1 MSMMAIRICHF
12 LLWLGVAVN
21 AAPQE
26 LEHLQKGVVRVT
38 ATTSDGSRKEGSGFI
53 VRLTGGSAHI
63 VTAAHVVEG
72 AAKVEVEFFTQ
83 RARPLTAKIV
93 ELEGGDPQGL
103 AALSLTG
110 NVPDGA
116 SVLRLNPAALVNA
129 GDPVTIIG
137 FPRAGGPWAVTKGEI
152 VGRKAKAI
160 VFTGGIDEGSSGSP
174 LIRDGQVIGVVAE
187 ARPPFAYAVPATIVR
202 YVLDNWGVKFR
213 EELRSQPAKL
223 TAGNIVHMIREK
235 RFHHPGDQSKD
246 GLSGSAIGSFQHE
259 YEAKT
264 INGDKVVIDHAT
276 GLIWQQSGSSDGLNE
291 EIAQTY
297 AGELNREGFAGHSDW
312 RLPTI
317 EELASLMEPIGKNDG
332 LFVDLAFDARQARLL
347 SADGGV
353 QRGTWVADFSQ
364 GTLYTYFDSRSNND
378 VRAVRVSNVR
388 AVRAMS
394 LEAAASDSG
403 AATGKAKP
411 RPVSARLRDSK
422 IAFASARD
430 GNSEI
435 YVMNAD
441 GSGQLRLTHGAARNV
456 HPAWSPDGR
465 RIAFVSEP
473 KSDGFDSQVHLMN
486 ADGSGGKRLTPP
498 EKRYF
503 APSWAPDGKRIAV
516 YTLGEGEPGLHVID
530 ADGAGKVMRLAD
542 SNMGMSTQLQDTAH
556 SSWSPDGKRI
566 SFTARGDGFFEI
578 QLVNAQEPG
587 KAVALWQGQG
597 KDQDYYSPAWSPDGK
612 RIAFVSSRD
621 GNAEIYVIDADGA
634 NPKRLTQNGAAD
646 LWPSWSP
653 DGAKIAFASQRYG
666 NWEIYMMD
674 ADGGNPVRLTDSPEK
689 DTQPSWSPFLK

>member
-1 MSMMAIRICHF
+1 MMAIRICHF

-21 AAPQE
+21 ASPQA

-72 AAKVEVEFFTQ
+72 AAQVEVEFFTQ

-110 NVPDGA
+110 NVPDGV
-116 SVLRLNPAALVNA
+116 SVLRLNPAAPANA

-174 LIRDGQVIGVVAE
+174 LIRDGQVIGVVSE

-223 TAGNIVHMIREK
+223 TPGNIVNMIAEK
-235 RFHHPGDQSKD
+235 RFHHPGERTKD
-246 GLSGSAIGSFQHE
+246 GLSGSAIGSFPHE

-264 INGDKVVIDHAT
+264 IAGDKVVIDHAT
-276 GLIWQQSGSSDGLNE
+276 GLMWQQSGSSDGLSIE
-291 EIAQTY
+291 SAKAY
-297 AGELNREGFAGHSDW
+297 AGELNREGFAGYSDW

-317 EELASLMEPIGKNDG
+317 EELASLMEPIGKNRG
-332 LFVDLAFDARQARLL
+332 LFVDAAFDSRQSLL
-347 SADGGV
+347 RSADGSEKGD
-353 QRGTWVADFSQ
+353 TWLADISQ
-364 GTLYTYFDSRSNND
+364 GAIYASSETRWAT
-378 VRAVRVSNVR
+378 NVR

-394 LEAAASDSG
+394 LDASASASHPAA
-403 AATGKAKP
+403 GKAKP
-411 RPVSARLRDSK
+411 PSVSARLRDSK
-422 IAFASARD
+422 IAFASERD

-435 YVMNAD
+435 YVMNVD
-441 GSGQLRLTHGAARNV
+441 GSGQIPLTHGAARNFL
-456 HPAWSPDGR
+456 PAWSPDGR
-465 RIAFVSEP
+465 RIAFI
-473 KSDGFDSQVHLMN
+473 SDPNDAEHYLQVHLMN
-486 ADGSGGKRLTPP
+486 ADGSGGKRLAQAKTS
-498 EKRYF
+498 YF
-503 APSWAPDGKRIAV
+503 APSWAPDGKQIAV
-516 YTLGEGEPGLHVID
+516 YSVDEATIGLFDIN
-530 ADGAGKVMRLAD
+530 ADGAAKVILFAD
-542 SNMGMSTQLQDTAH
+542 SNMSQYDLYEKSAH

-566 SFTARGDGFFEI
+566 AFTVRSRDGFFEI
-578 QLVNAQEPG
+578 RVVNTQEPG
-587 KAVALWQGQG
+587 KNVPLWQGQG
-597 KDQDYYSPAWSPDGK
+597 KDQDYYMPAWSPDGK
-612 RIAFVSSRD
+612 RIAFVSRRD
-621 GNAEIYVIDADGA
+621 GNEEIYVIDPDGA
-634 NPKRLTQNGAAD
+634 NPKRLTHNAAGD
-646 LWPSWSP
+646 LWPAWSP
-653 DGAKIAFASQRYG
+653 DGSKIAFASQRYG

>member
-1 MSMMAIRICHF
+1 MMAIRICHF

-21 AAPQE
+21 ASPQA

-72 AAKVEVEFFTQ
+72 ATQVEVEFFTQ

-110 NVPDGA
+110 NVPDGV
-116 SVLRLNPAALVNA
+116 SVLRLNPAAPVNA

-213 EELRSQPAKL
+213 EELRSRPAKL
-223 TAGNIVHMIREK
+223 LAGNIVHMIREK

-246 GLSGSAIGSFQHE
+246 GLSGSVIGSFPHE
-259 YEAKT
+259 YEAK
-264 INGDKVVIDHAT
+264 IIDGVKVVIDHAT
-276 GLIWQQSGSSDGLNE
+276 GLMWQQSCSADGLSIE
-291 EIAQTY
+291 TAEAY
-297 AGELNREGFAGHSDW
+297 AGELNREGFAGYSDW

-317 EELASLMEPIGKNDG
+317 EELASLMEPIGKNRG
-332 LFVDLAFDARQARLL
+332 LFVDLAFDASQALLL
-347 SADGGV
+347 SADGIGSGAY
-353 QRGTWVADFSQ
+353 QGTWVADFSQ
-364 GTLYTYFDSRSNND
+364 GTLYTVYSDARPK
-378 VRAVRVSNVR
+378 VR

-403 AATGKAKP
+403 AATDKAKP
-411 RPVSARLRDSK
+411 PPVSARLRDSK
-422 IAFASARD
+422 IAFASERD

-435 YVMNAD
+435 HVMNVD
-441 GSGQLRLTHGAARNV
+441 GGGQLRLTHGVARNF

-465 RIAFVSEP
+465 RIAFISEP
-473 KSDGFDSQVHLMN
+473 KGAKAQVHLMN
-486 ADGSGGKRLTPP
+486 ADGSGGKRLTQP
-498 EKRYF
+498 EKHYF
-503 APSWAPDGKRIAV
+503 APSWAPDGKRIVV
-516 YTLGEGEPGLHVID
+516 YTRDEGNPGLFVID

-542 SNMGMSTQLQDTAH
+542 SNMDGDDNAAH
-556 SSWSPDGKRI
+556 SSWSPDGKRLT
-566 SFTARGDGFFEI
+566 FTARGDRFLEI
-578 QLVNAQEPG
+578 QLVNIQEPG
-587 KAVALWQGQG
+587 KAVPLWQGQG
-597 KDQDYYSPAWSPDGK
+597 KDQDYFSPRLVARWQANRLCIKSRRQRGNLRDRRRRLELQATDAKRCLRPLALLVARWREDRVCIAALWQLGDLHDGC
-612 RIAFVSSRD
+612 RR
-621 GNAEIYVIDADGA
+621 
-634 NPKRLTQNGAAD
+634 R
-646 LWPSWSP
+646 
-653 DGAKIAFASQRYG
+653 
-666 NWEIYMMD
+666 
-674 ADGGNPVRLTDSPEK
+674 
-689 DTQPSWSPFLK
+689 

>member
-21 AAPQE
+21 ASSQT

-63 VTAAHVVEG
+63 VTASHVVEG
-72 AAKVEVEFFTQ
+72 AAQVEVEFFTQ

-110 NVPDGA
+110 NVPDGV
-116 SVLRLNPAALVNA
+116 SVLRLNPAAPVNA

-174 LIRDGQVIGVVAE
+174 LIRDGQVIGVVSE

-223 TAGNIVHMIREK
+223 TAGNIVNMIREK

-246 GLSGSAIGSFQHE
+246 GLSGSVIGSFPHE

-264 INGDKVVIDHAT
+264 IAGDKVVIDHAT
-276 GLIWQQSGSSDGLNE
+276 GLMWQQSGSSDGLSLE
-291 EIAQTY
+291 TAEAY
-297 AGELNREGFAGHSDW
+297 VGELNREGFAGFLDW

-332 LFVDLAFDARQARLL
+332 LFVDPAFDSRQKFLR
-347 SADGGV
+347 SADGTDTDIG
-353 QRGTWVADFSQ
+353 QRGRWLAGFYDGAIHASD
-364 GTLYTYFDSRSNND
+364 GPSGW
-378 VRAVRVSNVR
+378 APNVR

-394 LEAAASDSG
+394 LDAPASDSG

-411 RPVSARLRDSK
+411 PPVSARLRDSR
-422 IAFASARD
+422 IAFASERD

-435 YVMNAD
+435 HVMNAD
-441 GSGQLRLTHGAARNV
+441 GSGQIRLTHGAARNL
-456 HPAWSPDGR
+456 HPAWSPDGS

-473 KSDGFDSQVHLMN
+473 KSDRFISQVHVMN

-498 EKRYF
+498 AKDYF
-503 APSWAPDGKRIAV
+503 APSWAPDGERIAV
-516 YTLGEGEPGLHVID
+516 YTLDEDEGEPGLLVID
-530 ADGAGKVMRLAD
+530 ADGAAKVMRLAD
-542 SNMGMSTQLQDTAH
+542 SNMGMITQHQDTAR

-566 SFTARGDGFFEI
+566 AFTARGDGFLEI
-578 QLVNAQEPG
+578 RVVNTQEPG
-587 KAVALWQGQG
+587 KTVALWQGQG
-597 KDQDYYSPAWSPDGK
+597 NDYYSPAWSPDGK
-612 RIAFVSSRD
+612 RIAFVSRRD

-634 NPKRLTQNGAAD
+634 NPKRLTHNAAGD
-646 LWPSWSP
+646 LWPCWSP

-674 ADGGNPVRLTDSPEK
+674 ADGANAVRLTDSPEE

>member
-21 AAPQE
+21 ASPQE

-72 AAKVEVEFFTQ
+72 AVQVEVEFFTQ

-110 NVPDGA
+110 NVPDGV
-116 SVLRLNPAALVNA
+116 SVLRLNPAAPVNA

-174 LIRDGQVIGVVAE
+174 LIRDGQVIGVVSE

-223 TAGNIVHMIREK
+223 LAGNIVHMIREK
-235 RFHHPGDQSKD
+235 GFHHPGDRSKD
-246 GLSGSAIGSFQHE
+246 RLSGSAIGSFPHE
-259 YEAKT
+259 YEPKT
-264 INGDKVVIDHAT
+264 IAGDKVVIDHAT
-276 GLIWQQSGSSDGLNE
+276 GLMWQQSGSSDGLGE
-291 EIAQTY
+291 ESAKAYT
-297 AGELNREGFAGHSDW
+297 GELNREGFAGYSDW

-332 LFVDLAFDARQARLL
+332 RFVDLAFDARQAVLL
-347 SADGGV
+347 SADGFGSGG
-353 QRGTWVADFSQ
+353 QQGTWVADFSE
-364 GTLYTYFDSRSNND
+364 GTLYTHFDTRLK
-378 VRAVRVSNVR
+378 VR

-394 LEAAASDSG
+394 LEASPSASHAS
-403 AATGKAKP
+403 TGKAKP
-411 RPVSARLRDSK
+411 PPVSARLRDSK
-422 IAFASARD
+422 IAFASERD

-441 GSGQLRLTHGAARNV
+441 GSGQLRLTHGAARNF

-465 RIAFVSEP
+465 RIAFISEP
-473 KSDGFDSQVHLMN
+473 KGAKAQVHLMN
-486 ADGSGGKRLTPP
+486 ADGSGGKRLTQP
-498 EKRYF
+498 EKHYF
-503 APSWAPDGKRIAV
+503 APSWAPDGKRIV
-516 YTLGEGEPGLHVID
+516 VHTRDEGNPGLFVID
-530 ADGAGKVMRLAD
+530 ADGAGKVLRLAD
-542 SNMGMSTQLQDTAH
+542 SNMDDHDYAAH
-556 SSWSPDGKRI
+556 NSWSPDGKRI
-566 SFTARGDGFFEI
+566 AFTARGDGFLEI
-578 QLVNAQEPG
+578 RVVNTQEPG
-587 KAVALWQGQG
+587 KTVALWQGQG
-597 KDQDYYSPAWSPDGK
+597 KDQDYYMPAWSPDGK

-634 NPKRLTQNGAAD
+634 NPKRLTQNGASD

-674 ADGGNPVRLTDSPEK
+674 ADGANAVRLTDSPEE

>member
-1 MSMMAIRICHF
+1 MMAIRICHF

-21 AAPQE
+21 ASPQA

-72 AAKVEVEFFTQ
+72 ATQVEVEFFTQ

-110 NVPDGA
+110 NVPDGV
-116 SVLRLNPAALVNA
+116 SVLRLNPAAPVNA

-213 EELRSQPAKL
+213 EELRSRPAKL
-223 TAGNIVHMIREK
+223 LAGNIVNMIREK

-246 GLSGSAIGSFQHE
+246 GLSGSVIGSFPHE
-259 YEAKT
+259 YEAK
-264 INGDKVVIDHAT
+264 IIDGVKVVIDHAT
-276 GLIWQQSGSSDGLNE
+276 GLMWQQSGSSDGLSIE
-291 EIAQTY
+291 TAEAY
-297 AGELNREGFAGHSDW
+297 AGELNREGFAGYSDW

-317 EELASLMEPIGKNDG
+317 EELASLMEPIGKNRG

-347 SADGGV
+347 SADGIGSGG
-353 QRGTWVADFSQ
+353 QQGTWVADFSQ
-364 GTLYTYFDSRSNND
+364 GTLYTVYSDARPK
-378 VRAVRVSNVR
+378 VR

-403 AATGKAKP
+403 AATDKAKP
-411 RPVSARLRDSK
+411 PPVSARLRDSK
-422 IAFASARD
+422 IAFASERD

-435 YVMNAD
+435 HAMNVD
-441 GSGQLRLTHGAARNV
+441 GGGQLRLTHGAARNF

-465 RIAFVSEP
+465 RIAFISEP
-473 KSDGFDSQVHLMN
+473 KGAKAQVHLMN
-486 ADGSGGKRLTPP
+486 ADGSGGKRLTQP
-498 EKRYF
+498 EKHYF
-503 APSWAPDGKRIAV
+503 APSWAPDGKRIV
-516 YTLGEGEPGLHVID
+516 VHTRDEGNPGLFVID

-542 SNMGMSTQLQDTAH
+542 SNMDGDDNAAH
-556 SSWSPDGKRI
+556 SSWSPDGKRLT
-566 SFTARGDGFFEI
+566 FTARGDSFLEI
-578 QLVNAQEPG
+578 QLVNIQEPG
-587 KAVALWQGQG
+587 KAVPLWQGQG

-621 GNAEIYVIDADGA
+621 GNAEIYVIDADGS
-634 NPKRLTQNGAAD
+634 NSKRLTQNGASD

-674 ADGGNPVRLTDSPEK
+674 ADGGNPARLTDSPEA